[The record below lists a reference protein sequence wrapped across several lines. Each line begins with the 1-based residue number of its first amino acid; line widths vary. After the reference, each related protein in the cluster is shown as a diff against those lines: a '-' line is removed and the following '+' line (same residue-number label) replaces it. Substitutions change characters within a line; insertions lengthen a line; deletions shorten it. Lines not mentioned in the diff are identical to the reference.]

1 MRYLLTVMI
10 ALVAAVVGCGR
21 NNGTPTPTT
30 SQAVTDDL
38 LLAPSEGARLQPSEL
53 LRWRGELRWADS
65 PRFSDEEIL
74 ALTGAIFIRS
84 RNGDVPRSV
93 TKVELVADM
102 PQHGHGTGN
111 NLPVVRT
118 TEGDNGRFTFENLIF
133 TMQGEWRIRVMA
145 TVDGVDDIW
154 TTWVNVR

>member
-1 MRYLLTVMI
+1 MRYPFKVMMT
-10 ALVAAVVGCGR
+10 LVLVGVSCGR

-30 SQAVTDDL
+30 TQAVTEEL
-38 LLAPSEGARLQPSEL
+38 LLAPSEGAKLQPSDL
-53 LRWRGELRWADS
+53 LRWRGELRWADT

-84 RNGDVPRSV
+84 LKGNIPATATD
-93 TKVELVADM
+93 VELVADM

-111 NLPVVRT
+111 NLPVVRAT
-118 TEGDNGRFTFENLIF
+118 VGDSGRFTFENLIF
-133 TMQGEWRIRVMA
+133 TMQGEWRLRIMA
-145 TVDGVDDIW
+145 TVDGVDDVW